1 MAALVALAILLL
13 TTTLSGCGRGTE
25 VSPIEPAAPSR
36 DVNNPDLGSPAVDP
50 LSFGPGDKG
59 SPSWSPSGEAV
70 AFIVDGYVSERSLA
84 SGSYTRRTTRDL
96 GAERVTWL
104 ASGEDLAILGESTNP
119 NPDDEDADTH
129 PLYVTRGGEVQLEVE
144 SLADNALAMTAPT
157 DHDPLV
163 VALKSGEYE
172 SEISTVRPDTGELE
186 AYPEPIDGRVT
197 ELSVT
202 PDAERVFA
210 TVVASSDS
218 GPEQYEIHELDL
230 ESGESER
237 LARLPRGQEIFG
249 APQQTDNGVYYVV
262 GERGDGV
269 SANGE
274 GEVRYT
280 LYRLSGD
287 SSSPGPASVVGRDF
301 IASSIKA
308 SPNGGRLA
316 LLGRRDSASATNL
329 YVLDLSDGSLYAA
342 TTNENME
349 IKTDVDG
356 LEWSPDGESVTIVA
370 HNDLAEP
377 RVYNGSADTLLA
389 PFYNLYEIPVNDLR
403 EAG

>member
-1 MAALVALAILLL
+1 MAALAALALLL
-13 TTTLSGCGRGTE
+13 TATLAGCGRGTE

-36 DVNNPDLGSPAVDP
+36 DVNNPNLGPPAVDP

-59 SPSWSPSGEAV
+59 SPSWGPSGEAV
-70 AFIVDGYVSERSLA
+70 AFIVDGYVSQRSLT
-84 SGSYTRRTTRDL
+84 SGTYTRRTTRDL

-104 ASGEDLAILGESTNP
+104 ASGEDLAILGESKKP
-119 NPDDEDADTH
+119 NPGDEAGETR
-129 PLYVTRGGEVQLEVE
+129 PLYVTRGGEVQLGIE
-144 SLADNALAMTAPT
+144 SLADNALAMSAPT

-163 VALKSGEYE
+163 VALKTGEYE
-172 SEISTVRPDTGELE
+172 SRISTVRPETGELD

-202 PDAERVFA
+202 PDAERILA
-210 TVVASSDS
+210 TVVASNGS
-218 GPEQYEIHELDL
+218 GPERYEIHELDL

-237 LARLPRGQEIFG
+237 LARLPEGQEIFG

-262 GERGDGV
+262 GERGDGA

-274 GEVRYT
+274 GEIRYT
-280 LYRLSGD
+280 LYRLPGD

-301 IASSIKA
+301 IASSIKV
-308 SPNGGRLA
+308 SPNGDRLA

-329 YVLDLSDGSLYAA
+329 YVLDLSEGSLYAA

-349 IKTDVDG
+349 IKTGVDS
-356 LEWSPDGESVTIVA
+356 LEWRPDGDSVTIVA
-370 HNDLAEP
+370 RNDLAEP
-377 RVYNGSADTLLA
+377 RVYNGSAATLLA